1 MKISKEE
8 ILHIANLADL
18 NIKEEEIEQY
28 ANNLQDILN
37 FVNILDNVNTDNIE
51 ESIGA
56 VGNVNVF
63 RKDEIKKFEDMEL
76 LLQNAPEKE
85 ENMFRIPKVI

>member
-1 MKISKEE
+1 MKIIKDE
-8 ILHIANLADL
+8 ILHIANLSDL

-37 FVNILDNVNTDNIE
+37 FVNILDNVNKDNVE

-63 RKDEIKKFEDMEL
+63 RKDEIKHFEDMEL

-85 ENMFRIPKVI
+85 DNMFRIPKVI

>member
-1 MKISKEE
+1 MKISKDE
-8 ILHIANLADL
+8 ILHIANLSDL

-37 FVNILDNVNTDNIE
+37 FVNILDNVNKDNVE

-63 RKDEIKKFEDMEL
+63 RKDEIKHFEDMEL

-85 ENMFRIPKVI
+85 DNMFRIPKVI

>member
-37 FVNILDNVNTDNIE
+37 FVNILDNVNTENVE
-51 ESIGA
+51 ESISA
-56 VGNVNVF
+56 AGNVNVF
-63 RKDEIKKFEDMEL
+63 RKDKIKKFEDMEL

-85 ENMFRIPKVI
+85 DNMFRIPKVI